1 MLKYISSCIRRNIDM
16 PKENIDVPSRAC
28 GQTGPKRTAEQRERD
43 QNRITHLYALGYPA
57 AKITRMLAEETRAEG
72 YEVNEATV
80 GRDLKAIKERWHRE
94 NMDAVLFRRN
104 QQQTQLD
111 IVTVEAYEAYQFS
124 KEKRRE
130 KSAHWMEKLGEV
142 RRANGSRDT
151 ITITGE
157 QRTIDKEVTPVPD
170 PRFLMIIIDAARR
183 SAGIWGSDTRPEEA
197 GVAGT
202 GTPAPDPKMLPY
214 EAANVLLMSL
224 VGIEPDGQNGRH
236 TGTV

>member
-1 MLKYISSCIRRNIDM
+1 
-16 PKENIDVPSRAC
+16 
-28 GQTGPKRTAEQRERD
+28 
-43 QNRITHLYALGYPA
+43 
-57 AKITRMLAEETRAEG
+57 MLAEETRAEG

-104 QQQTQLD
+104 QQQAQLD
-111 IVTVEAYEAYQFS
+111 VVTVEAYEAYQCS

-130 KSAHWMEKLGEV
+130 KSAHRLEKLGEV
-142 RRANGSRDT
+142 RRSNGSGDT
-151 ITITGE
+151 VTITGE
-157 QRTIDKEVTPVPD
+157 HRIIDKEVTPVPD

-183 SAGIWGSDTRPEEA
+183 SAGIWGSDTRSEEAGVA

-202 GTPAPDPKMLPY
+202 GTPAPEPKTLPY

-224 VGIEPDGQNGRH
+224 AGIEPDGQNGRH
-236 TGTV
+236 TLSV